1 MLLALCNQTSM
12 EHANH
17 DASFLSSVKGHFL
30 PVGVSDFDTKLNLK
44 AHLETHLPL
53 LPSHTTNTHYKVKYL
68 ILVKTNK
75 SNWKIHLNFRFKKNA
90 IF

>member
-30 PVGVSDFDTKLNLK
+30 PLGVSDFDTKLNLK
-44 AHLETHLPL
+44 GPSRSPS
-53 LPSHTTNTHYKVKYL
+53 PSHTTNTHYKVKYL
-68 ILVKTNK
+68 ILVKTSK
-75 SNWKIHLNFRFKKNA
+75 SNWKIHLNIRFLKKNKKN
-90 IF
+90 